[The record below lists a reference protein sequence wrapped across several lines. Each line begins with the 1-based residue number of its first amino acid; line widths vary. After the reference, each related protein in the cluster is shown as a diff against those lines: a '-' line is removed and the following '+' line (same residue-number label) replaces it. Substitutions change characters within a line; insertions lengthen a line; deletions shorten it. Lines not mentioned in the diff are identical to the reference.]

1 MTTDVDRLLQPGEQI
16 RHLAT
21 IHCKPRLLILII
33 SLALLILV
41 ESGV

>member
-1 MTTDVDRLLQPGEQI
+1 MTTDVDRLLQPCEKI
-16 RHLAT
+16 RHPAT

-33 SLALLILV
+33 SPALLILA